1 MQGSVLLEIVVD
13 ENGWPLDIEVLSPLG
28 FGLDEKAVEAVS
40 PWRFKPGEKE
50 GRPVAVRA
58 RVEVAFRLTDKG
70 FDPKAERRR
79 APFNSI
85 VARLGK
91 TPDQK
96 PREQDATAMGD
107 LARQKFAAACYA
119 LGIWQ
124 TAGRGVPQ
132 DVAAGLA
139 NIQKAADQKYGP
151 ALLFIGRAAISGDS
165 MPKNT
170 VKGLGLVREAALLGS
185 ADAQF
190 ILGGMY
196 QEGKDRERSKR
207 YYRLCAASA
216 MPECEFR
223 LGQLLIGSPQ
233 RKEADWLQGIAWL
246 EVARSHDFVAA
257 QAAVTAELTK
267 LSGEAV
273 RSRWAASR
281 RCRGSVD
288 RCRGRWPAR

>member
-1 MQGSVLLEIVVD
+1 VQGSVLLEIVVD

-40 PWRFKPGEKE
+40 PWPFKPGEKE

-96 PREQDATAMGD
+96 PSEQDATAMED

-132 DVAAGLA
+132 DAAAGLA

-170 VKGLGLVREAALLGS
+170 VKGLGLVREGRPVRQRRCAVHLGWDVSRGQGSRAFKALLPAVRRFGDAGVRVQAGAIIDRVATTKRSGLAAGNRVVRSGAKPRLCCGASGS
-185 ADAQF
+185 YRGIDEVVGGSRE
-190 ILGGMY
+190 IPLGG
-196 QEGKDRERSKR
+196 
-207 YYRLCAASA
+207 
-216 MPECEFR
+216 
-223 LGQLLIGSPQ
+223 
-233 RKEADWLQGIAWL
+233 
-246 EVARSHDFVAA
+246 
-257 QAAVTAELTK
+257 
-267 LSGEAV
+267 
-273 RSRWAASR
+273 
-281 RCRGSVD
+281 
-288 RCRGRWPAR
+288 